1 MSCTVS
7 QSSPAGS
14 ASNSNNSLPIWAFFT
29 FLFPLFFVGTFFP
42 NGLLVP
48 TSLSH
53 SLFLES
59 SVQDPWGECLSF
71 SDQLEKRSYNR
82 KMRVL
87 TWERQEDASYC
98 HHFFSTWHGTTHRR
112 GGQMLR
118 KYSIDWTNSSAFCHQ
133 LGAWPWASHFTP
145 PSHCHHLQWMD
156 DNIAYFR
163 RRNETIA
170 VNKPFD
176 SNAL

>member
-1 MSCTVS
+1 MG
-7 QSSPAGS
+7 PFWGY
-14 ASNSNNSLPIWAFFT
+14 
-29 FLFPLFFVGTFFP
+29 FP

-48 TSLSH
+48 TSSSH
-53 SLFLES
+53 SLFLENS
-59 SVQDPWGECLSF
+59 IQDPWGECLSF
-71 SDQLEKRSYNR
+71 DQLEKRSYNQE
-82 KMRVL
+82 MRVP

-98 HHFFSTWHGTTHRR
+98 HYFFSTWYDTTYRK

-118 KYSIDWTNSSAFCHQ
+118 KYSIDWTNSSAFCPQ
-133 LGAWPWASHFTP
+133 LDVWLWAHHFTS
-145 PSHCHHLQWMD
+145 PSHCHHLQGMD

-170 VNKPFD
+170 VKKPCD